1 MFFKMVLYIS
11 LYIYVYI
18 KYIFFVIFKYDVL
31 KKKVFYFCDFL
42 FLGMLR
48 YILVLVYLIL

>member
-1 MFFKMVLYIS
+1 MFFKMVVYIS
-11 LYIYVYI
+11 LYEYVNI

-31 KKKVFYFCDFL
+31 KKKVFYFCYCL
-42 FLGMLR
+42 FRGMLL

>member
-1 MFFKMVLYIS
+1 MFFKMVVYIS
-11 LYIYVYI
+11 LYVYVNI

-31 KKKVFYFCDFL
+31 KKKVFYFCDCL